1 MNLKPFNKRLIVSR
15 TTQADKKDT
24 GGFIIPTELEEEF
37 SKRKEFEL
45 VQVVNKSDDCTL
57 PVSVGSNVVVLS
69 HMLEKIEID
78 DNVFLSVTE
87 NHVIGQ
93 L

>member
-37 SKRKEFEL
+37 S
-45 VQVVNKSDDCTL
+45 
-57 PVSVGSNVVVLS
+57 
-69 HMLEKIEID
+69 
-78 DNVFLSVTE
+78 
-87 NHVIGQ
+87 
-93 L
+93 